1 MKSNICFTYRQSTSG
16 PSLKFRQLKEYIN
29 SQRQFFLDRNDISKQ
44 NKVIHN
50 KYYLIDEN
58 WVKQWKESINFEKFY
73 ELFQNRFVTED
84 DYSLFIE
91 HMPKSRS
98 NNLLLNNSEVYDN
111 KGEIKYLSN
120 FIIVSSKCYDTF
132 NEQRKKTVYDIKVT
146 SPEILFLKDRFILT
160 INSHIKIIYFQT
172 NQSTKD
178 EELIIIFQFGTKANI
193 ISEIENPDINIKSWL
208 KEHDIDNFN
217 LINKLQV
224 NRNGCQYILI
234 NKNTKNGKLS
244 INSSKNLSVKEPL
257 KNNIIVNKNLDLPTE
272 NEIKEVNN
280 LKEIKELKEKLNK
293 ANKIIEK
300 QNKDIQDL
308 KAQLNNIKTVYID
321 NNEINNLRNE
331 INNKNNQINSLKQ
344 QLQNIKNNN
353 GKIIQNKDK
362 CVTFISQDSTLFF
375 GVSCSGDSTF
385 AEVEEK
391 LYQEYPEYRETNNT
405 FLAQGKIILRF
416 KTIDQNNIGTGKP
429 VILVRES

>member
-1 MKSNICFTYRQSTSG
+1 MKSNNCFSYRQSTSG

-73 ELFQNRFVTED
+73 EIFQNRFVTED

-208 KEHDIDNFN
+208 KEHDIDEVYQMCPMPGKNSWTYGENLQAIIFDEPLFN
-217 LINKLQV
+217 LGHNFIDDTLNLEKHYQEQGKSLLDDPKYEAV
-224 NRNGCQYILI
+224 
-234 NKNTKNGKLS
+234 KNGTTS
-244 INSSKNLSVKEPL
+244 TDMIYW
-257 KNNIIVNKNLDLPTE
+257 DLLW
-272 NEIKEVNN
+272 N
-280 LKEIKELKEKLNK
+280 
-293 ANKIIEK
+293 
-300 QNKDIQDL
+300 
-308 KAQLNNIKTVYID
+308 D
-321 NNEINNLRNE
+321 N
-331 INNKNNQINSLKQ
+331 
-344 QLQNIKNNN
+344 
-353 GKIIQNKDK
+353 
-362 CVTFISQDSTLFF
+362 F
-375 GVSCSGDSTF
+375 GALPDVLTD
-385 AEVEEK
+385 EEK
-391 LYQEYPEYRETNNT
+391 EEIRKMIE
-405 FLAQGKIILRF
+405 GKE
-416 KTIDQNNIGTGKP
+416 D
-429 VILVRES
+429 